1 MTIETHIKEKERTMA
16 SSIMDSVTLVGN
28 VKLDNSDNAYA
39 PGEGDKNA
47 RFQFSVAVTPRVKN
61 PNTNNWEDGTTTW
74 HNYITAWGPL
84 AEHAHD
90 SLKNGDQVI
99 VIGHN
104 QTREYVDKEGNNK
117 TSTNI
122 VVDYLGVSLR
132 WASVDS
138 QKAPSNRSSSN
149 SYNNSNS
156 APARSE
162 SRQSAP
168 KVESAPKDDGS
179 KSFDSDSSFD
189 ELFN

>member
-1 MTIETHIKEKERTMA
+1 MA
-16 SSIMDSVTLVGN
+16 SAIMDSVTLVGN
-28 VKLDNSDNAYA
+28 VKLDTNDNAYA
-39 PGEGDKNA
+39 PGEGDRNA

-61 PNTNNWEDGTTTW
+61 PNTNAWEDGTTTW

-104 QTREYVDKEGNNK
+104 QTREYTDKEGNNK

-132 WASVDS
+132 WSAVDS
-138 QKAPSNRSSSN
+138 QRSSSN
-149 SYNNSNS
+149 RSASNDYNGNS
-156 APARSE
+156 APSRSE
-162 SRQSAP
+162 SRHTAPASAP
-168 KVESAPKDDGS
+168 KVPAAPKDDED